1 LPSNCSCD
9 RQAIVFARTARTC
22 EATKERHFQLNMSLG
37 DTAFAAEHKTPAYP
51 KGTRKAAR

>member
-1 LPSNCSCD
+1 
-9 RQAIVFARTARTC
+9 
-22 EATKERHFQLNMSLG
+22 MSLG